1 MKHEMKSKNA
11 RTGEIWKQCDNCGAA
26 NHGGFW
32 WLGGYKSK
40 LEPDCTQGIGDDW
53 KKTAIFLGGCDD

>member
-1 MKHEMKSKNA
+1 MKHEMTSKNA
-11 RTGEIWKQCDNCGAA
+11 GAGERWKQCANCGAA

-40 LEPDCTQGIGDDW
+40 LEPDCRTQGIDDDW
-53 KKTAIFLGGCDD
+53 KKTAIFFRGL